1 MISPPCPAV
10 GTFIVAKMLCRSLSW
25 MGWDGLVAP
34 AERAGPAG
42 VLGVGAGEGA
52 TVADGVMGVVGTWEE
67 PRRVG
72 AEVDD
77 GVAAVDWLRELK
89 MKEEYFSCHWI
100 RYDIPYPSYYRLLP
114 GRWAASSWNSTS

>member
-1 MISPPCPAV
+1 
-10 GTFIVAKMLCRSLSW
+10 

-89 MKEEYFSCHWI
+89 MKRIFQLSL
-100 RYDIPYPSYYRLLP
+100 D
-114 GRWAASSWNSTS
+114 